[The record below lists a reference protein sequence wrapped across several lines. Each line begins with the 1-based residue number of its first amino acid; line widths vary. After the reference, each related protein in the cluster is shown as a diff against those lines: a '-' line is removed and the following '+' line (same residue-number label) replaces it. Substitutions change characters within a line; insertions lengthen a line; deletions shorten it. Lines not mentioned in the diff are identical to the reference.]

1 MDNGRN
7 NRTSA
12 GEQLERERYR
22 RLGIWREAVGF
33 AGAIYR
39 KTKTFPAS
47 ERWGLSSQLQRAAVS
62 VASNIAEGSQRTAA
76 DFRKFLQYSL
86 GSLAE
91 CDTQLTIAEQ
101 AGYGEYDESL
111 RGKIAMLMIGIRNFA
126 RSVEERAEGER
137 A

>member
-1 MDNGRN
+1 MQSLGDNQTTLG
-7 NRTSA
+7 A
-12 GEQLERERYR
+12 QLERERYR

-33 AGAIYR
+33 AGAVYR
-39 KTKTFPAS
+39 KTKSFPAS

-62 VASNIAEGSQRTAA
+62 VASNIAEGSQRPAA

-91 CDTQLTIAEQ
+91 CDTQLTIAEE
-101 AGYGEYDESL
+101 AGYGAYDEEL
-111 RGKIAMLMIGIRNFA
+111 RVKIAMLMIGIRNFS
-126 RSVEERAEGER
+126 RSVAERAEGGR